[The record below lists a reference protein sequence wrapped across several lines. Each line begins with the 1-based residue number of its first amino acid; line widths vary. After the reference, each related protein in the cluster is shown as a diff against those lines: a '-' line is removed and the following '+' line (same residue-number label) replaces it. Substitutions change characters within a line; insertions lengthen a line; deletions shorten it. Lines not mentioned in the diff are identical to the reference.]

1 MPPRFRVSLSVS
13 IQSIFFAV
21 ALTLAALLTWYNYQ
35 KNFQA
40 ALVLAEDLM
49 REVNGA
55 ILRDLDTIY
64 APVRTLGETL
74 PLVPE
79 TGVKPEG
86 TAHPLAGAFL
96 AALDA
101 NEHVYSI
108 FLGWDDGEFYQAI
121 HIRDVAPV
129 RQALRAPPLA
139 SYALRH
145 VSPGAYGSA
154 SQQWM
159 FLDAGRRPLGGRTE
173 ATTFDPRKRP
183 WYKLARPRETLVKTK
198 LYVFASTRDLGTTVA
213 RSFEAP
219 VGGVLGIDLTLGG
232 VSRFLD
238 RYHLGDRGQVFT
250 FAADGQLTGHREP
263 GKVVQRVVDRDGR
276 IWNLPARIG
285 VLNDPVVRAVY
296 EQYTSGADMEN
307 AIAAFDVDGR
317 RFLSML
323 TPMGGGLGSH
333 EFVAVAAPEEHFIA
347 PLIRVRNHLL
357 LFSLA
362 ALLAAMP
369 VIVFVAQR
377 IARPLNIMAAEA
389 ERIKRFDL
397 GSTLELRSHIIEV
410 DNLSTSMSRM
420 KGALRSF
427 GQYIPRDLVRRLVES
442 GAEPRRGGDRREL
455 TILFTDIADFTTLS
469 DTMAPEELME
479 LLSNY
484 FSVLGATISTRDGTI
499 DKFIGDSVMAFWN
512 APTRA
517 PDHTVQACLAALG
530 GARAL
535 ESCCVPGPQDC
546 RMLTTRFGLHR
557 GEAVVGNIGSSDRL
571 NYTAMGSAVNIASRL
586 EGMNKFYGT
595 SILAS
600 QAVVDAAGANFV
612 FRVVDVALPKGAL
625 TPVTVHEL
633 LGTRPGGAHPELAV
647 PPGTI
652 ERLEAWNAACA
663 DYRARRWARAHE
675 ALLALHAAA
684 PDRLTALY
692 LERTA
697 RAMKNEPGPEWTGVE
712 EFHFK

>member
-1 MPPRFRVSLSVS
+1 M
-13 IQSIFFAV
+13 
-21 ALTLAALLTWYNYQ
+21 
-35 KNFQA
+35 
-40 ALVLAEDLM
+40 
-49 REVNGA
+49 
-55 ILRDLDTIY
+55 
-64 APVRTLGETL
+64 
-74 PLVPE
+74 
-79 TGVKPEG
+79 
-86 TAHPLAGAFL
+86 

-108 FLGWDDGEFYQAI
+108 FLGWDDGELYKPS
-121 HIRDVAPV
+121 HPRRGP
-129 RQALRAPPLA
+129 RAPGPAGPALA

-263 GKVVQRVVDRDGR
+263 GKVVRR
-276 IWNLPARIG
+276 ITRPPHLEPARAHG
-285 VLNDPVVRAVY
+285 VLNDPVSGRLRAI
-296 EQYTSGADMEN
+296 SGADMEN

-455 TILFTDIADFTTLS
+455 TCCS
-469 DTMAPEELME
+469 
-479 LLSNY
+479 
-484 FSVLGATISTRDGTI
+484 
-499 DKFIGDSVMAFWN
+499 
-512 APTRA
+512 PTS
-517 PDHTVQACLAALG
+517 PT
-530 GARAL
+530 
-535 ESCCVPGPQDC
+535 SPPC
-546 RMLTTRFGLHR
+546 R
-557 GEAVVGNIGSSDRL
+557 
-571 NYTAMGSAVNIASRL
+571 
-586 EGMNKFYGT
+586 
-595 SILAS
+595 
-600 QAVVDAAGANFV
+600 
-612 FRVVDVALPKGAL
+612 
-625 TPVTVHEL
+625 TPWP
-633 LGTRPGGAHPELAV
+633 RK
-647 PPGTI
+647 
-652 ERLEAWNAACA
+652 R
-663 DYRARRWARAHE
+663 
-675 ALLALHAAA
+675 
-684 PDRLTALY
+684 
-692 LERTA
+692 
-697 RAMKNEPGPEWTGVE
+697 
-712 EFHFK
+712 